1 MDPYYLYRD
10 RKPNP
15 LQELGTSNLDAAEF
29 IGALE
34 RSLHLEFLA
43 AVGAPRERP
52 QINLRLLVYREKPSA
67 TSWLSGSGTES
78 AMPVLVVLQDDNA
91 IPIPR

>member
-52 QINLRLLVYREKPSA
+52 QINLSA
-67 TSWLSGSGTES
+67 TRLPRETFRD
-78 AMPVLVVLQDDNA
+78 VLAQWDQERNRNA
-91 IPIPR
+91 GIGGAAGR